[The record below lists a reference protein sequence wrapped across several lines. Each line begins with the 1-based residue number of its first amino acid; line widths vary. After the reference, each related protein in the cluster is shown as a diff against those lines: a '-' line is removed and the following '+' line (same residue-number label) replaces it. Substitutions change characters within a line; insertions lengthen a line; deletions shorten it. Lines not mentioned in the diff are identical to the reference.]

1 MIKGKYLNF
10 IIKIKHILKFKTA
23 LMYIYLTEAKA
34 LVLFQRH
41 ICISIVYLFIP
52 SKLKEGIKS
61 VVLEPS
67 S

>member
-1 MIKGKYLNF
+1 
-10 IIKIKHILKFKTA
+10 
-23 LMYIYLTEAKA
+23 MYIYLTEAKA